1 MGLGM
6 VTYALRFPG
15 DRLLWALPNLKYQH
29 RMEGAGQACDG
40 KILPCQP
47 KQTHLAEPLW
57 GICLGMFMQKDIG
70 EVGPQQAWEIL
81 SNDPTARLVDV
92 RTRAEWSFVGV
103 PDLAPLSGQTLL
115 VEWKS
120 FPQMQRNENFVSE
133 LLTGLDDAPAS
144 KLLFICRS
152 GARSLEAARLV
163 ASALGGQDNPPE
175 CINVAE
181 GFEGDLDP
189 AAHRGQ
195 SNGWKAA
202 GLPWRQS

>member
-1 MGLGM
+1 
-6 VTYALRFPG
+6 
-15 DRLLWALPNLKYQH
+15 
-29 RMEGAGQACDG
+29 
-40 KILPCQP
+40 
-47 KQTHLAEPLW
+47 
-57 GICLGMFMQKDIG
+57 MQKDIG
-70 EVGPQQAWEIL
+70 EVGPQLAWDIL

-103 PDLAPLSGQTLL
+103 PDLSTLSGQTLL

-120 FPQMQRNENFVSE
+120 FPQMQRNEAFVSE
-133 LLTGLDDAPAS
+133 LLAGLDGAPAQ

-163 ASALGGQDNPPE
+163 ASEFADQDNAPE
-175 CINVAE
+175 CVNVAE
-181 GFEGDLDP
+181 GFEGNLDLS
-189 AAHRGQ
+189 AHRGQ